1 MKIWLV
7 GAGYWGSK
15 VKSELDN
22 IPGVTEVEV
31 LDIKNGKSI
40 QDINTI
46 DPVILATPL
55 WNHYE
60 QTLELLKRG
69 HDVYVE
75 KPLAQTVDE
84 ITHIKKHL
92 NSTTV
97 LMVGHIFLYNPLL
110 QQLKTIIDTGK
121 LGKITHVESR
131 RLNWGIRQTQTT
143 PLLSLAPH
151 DVSIVDY
158 LIGCK
163 DVTHAKGVNL
173 SNNTVP
179 DMVEFGNAEYT
190 IKVSWW
196 WPKRERCVIVIG
208 DQGQAVWDEDDREL
222 RIYDGHMETKYPNNI
237 QCTEKTAYS
246 EPSVLHR
253 ELKHFVDCCITR
265 SKPVSDINNAL
276 QIASILD
283 QAEHLLSK

>member
-84 ITHIKKHL
+84 IAHIKKHL

-97 LMVGHIFLYNPLL
+97 LMAVSY
-110 QQLKTIIDTGK
+110 
-121 LGKITHVESR
+121 THLTLPTKR
-131 RLNWGIRQTQTT
+131 
-143 PLLSLAPH
+143 
-151 DVSIVDY
+151 IV
-158 LIGCK
+158 
-163 DVTHAKGVNL
+163 
-173 SNNTVP
+173 
-179 DMVEFGNAEYT
+179 
-190 IKVSWW
+190 
-196 WPKRERCVIVIG
+196 
-208 DQGQAVWDEDDREL
+208 
-222 RIYDGHMETKYPNNI
+222 
-237 QCTEKTAYS
+237 
-246 EPSVLHR
+246 
-253 ELKHFVDCCITR
+253 
-265 SKPVSDINNAL
+265 
-276 QIASILD
+276 
-283 QAEHLLSK
+283 